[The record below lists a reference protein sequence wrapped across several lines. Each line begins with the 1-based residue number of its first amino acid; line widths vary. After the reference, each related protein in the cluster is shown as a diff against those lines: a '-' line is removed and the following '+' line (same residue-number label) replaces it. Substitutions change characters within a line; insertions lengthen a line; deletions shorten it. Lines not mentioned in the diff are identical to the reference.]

1 MNETDREAGLNL
13 HAPEGDVTV
22 AERRADDPD
31 PDLERLGR
39 VDGDLLEDQRLP
51 GGPAHGGCS
60 PPGRKAVRRLAVGW
74 KKKEE
79 GTARGDG
86 CSFLQRPRGIEIVAA
101 AAELEDS
108 LTRLR
113 TFASDRLGPLALH
126 GRRLAG
132 VVSG

>member
-1 MNETDREAGLNL
+1 
-13 HAPEGDVTV
+13 
-22 AERRADDPD
+22 
-31 PDLERLGR
+31 
-39 VDGDLLEDQRLP
+39 
-51 GGPAHGGCS
+51 
-60 PPGRKAVRRLAVGW
+60 VGW

>member
-39 VDGDLLEDQRLP
+39 VDDDLLEDQRLP

-74 KKKEE
+74 KKKE

-86 CSFLQRPRGIEIVAA
+86 CSCSGREESKSLRQRQSSRIHSLGCVPLHRIGLGPWLSME
-101 AAELEDS
+101 EDS
-108 LTRLR
+108 L
-113 TFASDRLGPLALH
+113 A
-126 GRRLAG
+126 
-132 VVSG
+132 